1 MKRQRTGNAEDLYDG
16 AYDLRA
22 EYDEGTHV
30 WLRPKSGFPKRYE
43 RIRKSHRLTL
53 ANVRTVTFASP
64 TDAFVF
70 YLELRPLPNSV
81 YINKH
86 TRDVLVRR
94 TCTEVKRFSTGST
107 GVYQRMEPP
116 GLTNGELIAWGHE
129 DAWLGNSLETL
140 TTRHID
146 DNGKTTSFAGFTTY
160 FGHVLHDN
168 NYMTLSS
175 RYTYEQER
183 LSCITLFDEYANK
196 YTAEGVRQI
205 LETSMNGELQGG
217 EYRKFVPHDM
227 KICALVTRE
236 KYRNRNRQELLE
248 TMKSEI
254 AAWTKLKEYTPELL
268 CVAIYDDRQ
277 VLIMERGY
285 PLCDYLDRNPHLSD
299 AAAEAVLFV
308 IKEATKQCNALMMD
322 TKLQN
327 IVFKRSEE
335 LTALLIDVD
344 PKFTRFPDRNDVGSC
359 LLDINLTLFMLSLTG
374 EEKYRAFREAML
386 RKIAGMVSENVS
398 TAICSALAD
407 VRLEDAANLE
417 PGRINQD
424 AVARMVIFIALFYS
438 ARLTTIWEKKNTGW
452 SPRREHVKFQ
462 LRRKDPVVE
471 IKKNLVIYH
480 SKFFTPTLRNHY
492 VSWNGNDYTFAGNLV
507 TLQNEQGTFLDLERP
522 IWPQLFKHIYGKEM
536 HHEAIKAQQ
545 DEIFFAG
552 SA

>member
-1 MKRQRTGNAEDLYDG
+1 M

-30 WLRPKSGFPKRYE
+30 WLRPESRFPKRYE
-43 RIRKSHRLTL
+43 GIRKSHRLTL
-53 ANVRTVTFASP
+53 ANVRTVTFTSP
-64 TDAFVF
+64 TDAYVF

-81 YINKH
+81 YMNKH

-146 DNGKTTSFAGFTTY
+146 DNGETTSFAGFTTY

-168 NYMTLSS
+168 NYMTLSQG
-175 RYTYEQER
+175 YTYEEER
-183 LSCITLFDEYANK
+183 LSCITLFKGYANQ

-205 LETSMNGELQGG
+205 LETSMKGELQGG
-217 EYRKFVPHDM
+217 EYRKFVPHNM

-236 KYRNRNRQELLE
+236 KYRNRKRQELLE
-248 TMKSEI
+248 TMESEI
-254 AAWTKLKEYTPELL
+254 AAWTKLKKYTPELL

-285 PLCDYLDRNPHLSD
+285 PVCDFLDSNPLLSD
-299 AAAEAVLFV
+299 AAAEAVLIV
-308 IKEATKQCNALMMD
+308 IKEATEQCNALMMD

-327 IVFKRSEE
+327 LVFKQSETG
-335 LTALLIDVD
+335 LTARLIDVD
-344 PKFTRFPDRNDVGSC
+344 PKFTRFPDRNDLGKC

-374 EEKYRAFREAML
+374 EEKYSEFRKAML
-386 RKIAGMVSENVS
+386 RKIAGMVSENDS
-398 TAICSALAD
+398 TAICRALAD
-407 VRLEDAANLE
+407 VRLKDAANLD
-417 PGRINQD
+417 PGKINEHG
-424 AVARMVIFIALFYS
+424 VARMVIFIALFYS
-438 ARLTTIWEKKNTGW
+438 ARLTTIWKAKHKRWKPEPK
-452 SPRREHVKFQ
+452 HVKF
-462 LRRKDPVVE
+462 LMHGKDEAVRT
-471 IKKNLVIYH
+471 KKNLVIYH
-480 SKFFTPTLRNHY
+480 SKFFTPTLKNHY
-492 VSWNGNDYTFAGNLV
+492 VSWGGVDYTFADTLV
-507 TLQNEQGTFLDLERP
+507 TLQNQQGTFLDLEQP

>member
-1 MKRQRTGNAEDLYDG
+1 MKRRRTDLYDG

-22 EYDEGTHV
+22 EYDEGTHM
-30 WLRPKSGFPKRYE
+30 WLRPESGFPKRYE
-43 RIRKSHRLTL
+43 DIRKSHRLTL
-53 ANVRTVTFASP
+53 ANVRTVTFTSP
-64 TDAFVF
+64 TDAYVF

-81 YINKH
+81 YINTR

-129 DAWLGNSLETL
+129 TAWLGSSLETL

-146 DNGKTTSFAGFTTY
+146 DNGRTTSFAGFTTY

-168 NYMTLSS
+168 NYMTLSQG
-175 RYTYEQER
+175 YTYEEER
-183 LSCITLFDEYANK
+183 LSCITLFKGYANK

-205 LETSMNGELQGG
+205 LETSMKGELRGG
-217 EYRKFVPHDM
+217 EYRKFVPHNM

-248 TMKSEI
+248 TMKAEI
-254 AAWTKLKEYTPELL
+254 AAWTKLKKYTPELL

-285 PLCDYLDRNPHLSD
+285 PLCDYLDRNPLLSD
-299 AAAEAVLFV
+299 AAAEAVLIV
-308 IKEATKQCNALMMD
+308 IKEATEQCNALMMD

-327 IVFKRSEE
+327 IVFKQSEE
-335 LTALLIDVD
+335 LTARLIDVD
-344 PKFTRFPDRNDVGSC
+344 PKFTRFPDRNHLGSC

-374 EEKYRAFREAML
+374 EEKYSEFREAML

-398 TAICSALAD
+398 TAICRALAD
-407 VRLEDAANLE
+407 VRLEDAANLD
-417 PGRINQD
+417 PGKIDQHG
-424 AVARMVIFIALFYS
+424 VARMVIFIALFYS
-438 ARLTTIWEKKNTGW
+438 ARLTTVWEKKYKRWRPGPN
-452 SPRREHVKFQ
+452 HVKF
-462 LRRKDPVVE
+462 LMHRKDHAQE
-471 IKKNLVIYH
+471 TKNDLVIFH
-480 SKFFTPTLRNHY
+480 SKFFTPTLKNHY
-492 VSWNGNDYTFAGNLV
+492 VSWDGNNYTFSGNLV
-507 TLQNEQGTFLDLERP
+507 TLQNQQGTFLDLERP